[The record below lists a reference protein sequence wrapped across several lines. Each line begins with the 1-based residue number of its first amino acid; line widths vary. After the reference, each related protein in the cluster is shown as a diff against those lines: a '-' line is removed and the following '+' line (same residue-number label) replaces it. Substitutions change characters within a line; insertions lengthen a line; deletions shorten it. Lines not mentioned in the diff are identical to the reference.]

1 MKKLMV
7 LAALAAMFAGCTAT
21 KIEFEQNKEGET
33 KYSIWHNDHWM
44 KTSTE
49 RMAGGMS
56 KDGQFSVELAGRDS
70 SPSEEFNRT
79 MQTYTTAFVQL
90 AQIAAAA
97 YNPSASQAV
106 STATKSANTATPQT
120 TVVNVQ
126 PATTTNAV
134 PTANASATSAAKSFT
149 DSLSSAGLA
158 MLSDYITNK
167 KSGTIEVEKKDG
179 TKETVTCENGKCTLS
194 DGTTI
199 TAEDCEA
206 CKDCT
211 VNGK

>member
-97 YNPSASQAV
+97 YNPSASA
-106 STATKSANTATPQT
+106 ATQSVTTQSADAKQGTGTSITVNTAQTEPQAAAKET
-120 TVVNVQ
+120 VQ
-126 PATTTNAV
+126 PIATTNAV
-134 PTANASATSAAKSFT
+134 DCATCT
-149 DSLSSAGLA
+149 DGSC
-158 MLSDYITNK
+158 
-167 KSGTIEVEKKDG
+167 EVK
-179 TKETVTCENGKCTLS
+179 
-194 DGTTI
+194 
-199 TAEDCEA
+199 
-206 CKDCT
+206 
-211 VNGK
+211 